1 MTFFRETYKKH
12 HQNLCFFI
20 RGLAFITKKSESL
33 IIKEFG
39 LRSYAILSF
48 TGQQYKTTEE
58 YNSRYW
64 DNDKYCQAAKK
75 KYTALVKE
83 ACKIA
88 SDEVAAEF
96 QYEMCNF
103 KTVANKYPKT
113 SKGKLVKGKC
123 DNLIDYSALNK

>member
-1 MTFFRETYKKH
+1 MHSLEQGIKATTDNDRRAKMMFKFAVGIKNSFE
-12 HQNLCFFI
+12 LCW
-20 RGLAFITKKSESL
+20 GLTRFH
-33 IIKEFG
+33 
-39 LRSYAILSF
+39 
-48 TGQQYKTTEE
+48 KTTEE

-64 DNDKYCQAAKK
+64 GNDKYCQSAKK
-75 KYTALVKE
+75 KYTTLVKE

-103 KTVANKYPKT
+103 KTAANKYPNT